1 MQQTARFG
9 SAGLS
14 RVVLIGAAATIVL
27 GIAAAVGFEKTTIA
41 IALFAF
47 ALVPILVYIALR
59 NPILFPFAIYPL
71 LIPVDPLLKTW
82 GGIGSIYGR
91 SIGILMILTMLLH
104 AYRMRRLNAPPSCW
118 YFWAAYMLWALL
130 GWMWT
135 PYPAD
140 VAEALGISGSLFAL
154 FTATALYPISP
165 RDYTYARR
173 AIVFAGLAMSA
184 YGFYGFLQGQRMAG
198 STRLALSIGTY
209 QLDPNHYAAF
219 FCIPIGILVARVYCT
234 SGRDRII
241 AGLLLVPMF
250 ANVLLTGSRGGL
262 IASGVIFVYLGIR
275 TRRFVLLGTVL
286 AVGLAFTFV
295 LPNVWSRFNDPTQ
308 GDASGRADI
317 WNTGIVAIETNG
329 LIGTGFGS
337 FVDEYD
343 DNLHN
348 SIQKMFAGDHRPAH
362 SILIQ
367 TLVDLGLPG
376 LIFLFAAWWST
387 ARQNARV
394 PRTSMYY
401 SDAIGWESAIIG
413 IFISALTIDLMLFKY
428 PWLAF
433 MMSVMLSNVVRP
445 RVLLGR
451 PPVLARRPRPA
462 LTSP

>member
-14 RVVLIGAAATIVL
+14 RVALIGAAATIVL

-47 ALVPILVYIALR
+47 AFVPILVYIALR
-59 NPILFPFAIYPL
+59 NPILFPFAIYPV

-82 GGIGSIYGR
+82 GGIGSIYGK
-91 SIGILMILTMLLH
+91 SIGSLIIVTMLLH
-104 AYRMRRLNAPPSCW
+104 AYRLRRLNAPPTCW
-118 YFWAAYMLWALL
+118 YFWVAYMLWALM
-130 GWMWT
+130 GWMWS
-135 PYPAD
+135 PYPDD
-140 VAEALGISGSLFAL
+140 VAGALQITSALFAL
-154 FTATALYPISP
+154 FTAAALYPISP
-165 RDYTYARR
+165 RNYVYARR
-173 AIVFAGLAMSA
+173 AVVFAGLAMSG
-184 YGFYGFLQGQRMAG
+184 YGLYAFFQGQRMPG

-250 ANVLLTGSRGGL
+250 VNVLLTGSRGGL

-275 TRRFVLLGTVL
+275 TRRFAMLGTVL
-286 AVGLAFTFV
+286 AIGLALTF
-295 LPNVWSRFNDPTQ
+295 LMPNVWSRFNDPTQ
-308 GDASGRADI
+308 GDASGRSDI
-317 WNTGIVAIETNG
+317 WSTGIVAIKTNG
-329 LIGTGFGS
+329 LIGTGFGT
-337 FVDEYD
+337 FVDVYD

-348 SIQKMFAGDHRPAH
+348 SAQKMFAGDHRPAH

-376 LIFLFAAWWST
+376 LILLLAAWWST

-394 PRTSMYY
+394 PRGSPYF

-413 IFISALTIDLMLFKY
+413 VFISALTIDLMWFKY

-462 LTSP
+462 QTSP